1 MHAVCVCVWHA
12 LFVCVCA
19 RVSVILFLCHA
30 VCVRVCMCVFLCV
43 VCVSVCARTRFT
55 LIPSSSRPHALAP
68 TPSLMHVSIYHPCDG
83 THTVCVRAC
92 VCVCACACPIARF
105 VLCVSVFCI
114 LFSPSRPHSLAP
126 TCAPTHSLMPSCITL
141 MPSAP

>member
-92 VCVCACACPIARF
+92 VCVCARALARSH
-105 VLCVSVFCI
+105 VLYCV
-114 LFSPSRPHSLAP
+114 
-126 TCAPTHSLMPSCITL
+126 
-141 MPSAP
+141 